1 MHPLKA
7 YLRDVGEPIQAF
19 GARVSASR
27 QTLYRIIGG
36 AQAPKPALARRIVE
50 ATGGAVTFEALYQGS
65 SGGGKTGG
73 GEVVGLNAGEAGGGL
88 NTERVR
94 VALAI
99 VVDHLAAKDKPEPP
113 DAAVTIAAE
122 AVVNTYMAL
131 STVTTRQGPERFC
144 QALRPVLEEI
154 LREYSASPP
163 PPAALDRG
171 AELATQIYF
180 QSWNQDQTETS
191 AG

>member
-7 YLRDVGEPIQAF
+7 YLRDVGETIQAF

-50 ATGGAVTFEALYQGS
+50 ATGGAVTFEALYPRP
-65 SGGGKTGG
+65 SGGPKTG
-73 GEVVGLNAGEAGGGL
+73 GEVVGLNTGEAGGGL
-88 NTERVR
+88 NPERVR

-99 VVDHLAAKDKPEPP
+99 VVDHLAVKDKPEPP

-122 AVVNTYMAL
+122 AVVNTYIAL

-180 QSWNQDQTETS
+180 QSWNLDQTETT

>member
-1 MHPLKA
+1 MHPLKT
-7 YLRDVGEPIQAF
+7 YLRDVGETIQAF

-36 AQAPKPALARRIVE
+36 SQAPKPALARRIVE
-50 ATGGAVTFEALYQGS
+50 ATGGAVTFEALYQGAA
-65 SGGGKTGG
+65 GGAKGG

-88 NTERVR
+88 NPERVR

-99 VVDHLAAKDKPEPP
+99 VVDHLAAKDNLAPP

-122 AVVNTYMAL
+122 AVVNTYIAL

-180 QSWNQDQTETS
+180 QSWTQDQTETT

>member
-7 YLRDVGEPIQAF
+7 YLRDVGESIQEF

-50 ATGGAVTFEALYQGS
+50 ATGGAVSFEALYQGPS
-65 SGGGKTGG
+65 LKGGGGD
-73 GEVVGLNAGEAGGGL
+73 VVGLNAGEAGGGL
-88 NTERVR
+88 NTGRVR

-99 VVDHLAAKDKPEPP
+99 VVDHLAAKDKPAPP
-113 DAAVTIAAE
+113 DTAVTIAAE

-163 PPAALDRG
+163 PAAALDRG

-180 QSWNQDQTETS
+180 QSWTQGQTETS